1 MKPVALIIMAT
12 AAISLTSSSCA
23 GTQPAASSSATIGIT
38 YRAVPVAALDHE
50 TNRSTEAGW
59 WTWPP
64 AAPSVTPTQLKDTY
78 ALSGDVLFG
87 RDKAE
92 LAPSAAS
99 QLDATVRLEHEHP
112 GAALDI
118 TGYTDSD
125 GSDDHNLA
133 LSIRRA
139 QAVGDYL
146 TAAGI
151 DAGRLKIDGRGAA
164 DPVAPNDSNDH
175 KAMNRRVVITVHA
188 P

>member
-1 MKPVALIIMAT
+1 MKPAALIVMA
-12 AAISLTSSSCA
+12 AAALSLTGGCT
-23 GTQPAASSSATIGIT
+23 GNQPAASSSATLGT
-38 YRAVPVAALDHE
+38 TDRAEPVAALDHE
-50 TNRSTEAGW
+50 TNRSAEAGW

-64 AAPSVTPTQLKDTY
+64 ATPSATPTQLKDTY
-78 ALSGDVLFG
+78 SLSGDVLFG
-87 RDKAE
+87 RDEAQ

-99 QLDATVRLEHEHP
+99 QLDAVVRLAHEHP

-139 QAVGDYL
+139 QAVGGYL

-151 DAGRLKIDGRGAA
+151 DAGRFKIAGRGAA
-164 DPVAPNDSNDH
+164 DPVAPNDSDDH
-175 KAMNRRVVITVHA
+175 KAMNRRVVITVQA
-188 P
+188 Q

>member
-12 AAISLTSSSCA
+12 AAISLTSSSCTTA
-23 GTQPAASSSATIGIT
+23 QPAASSSATVRVT
-38 YRAVPVAALDHE
+38 YQAAPVAALDHE
-50 TNRSTEAGW
+50 TNWSAEAGW

-64 AAPSVTPTQLKDTY
+64 AAPSVTPTPVEATY
-78 ALSGDVLFG
+78 SLSGDVLFG

-92 LAPSAAS
+92 LASSAAS
-99 QLDATVRLEHEHP
+99 QLDAVVRLAHEHP

-139 QAVGDYL
+139 QAVGGYL

-151 DAGRLKIDGRGAA
+151 DAGRLKIGGLGAA
-164 DPVAPNDSNDH
+164 DPVVPNDSDDH
-175 KAMNRRVVITVHA
+175 KAMNRRVVITVQA

>member
-12 AAISLTSSSCA
+12 AAISLTSSSCT
-23 GTQPAASSSATIGIT
+23 GTQPVASSSGTVRLA
-38 YRAVPVAALDHE
+38 YRAEPVAPLDHE
-50 TNRSTEAGW
+50 TNWSAEAGW

-64 AAPSVTPTQLKDTY
+64 AAPSVTPTQVEDTY
-78 ALSGDVLFG
+78 SLSGDVLFG
-87 RDKAE
+87 RDQAE

-99 QLDATVRLEHEHP
+99 QLDAVVRLAHEHP

-146 TAAGI
+146 TAGSTQ
-151 DAGRLKIDGRGAA
+151 A
-164 DPVAPNDSNDH
+164 D
-175 KAMNRRVVITVHA
+175 
-188 P
+188 